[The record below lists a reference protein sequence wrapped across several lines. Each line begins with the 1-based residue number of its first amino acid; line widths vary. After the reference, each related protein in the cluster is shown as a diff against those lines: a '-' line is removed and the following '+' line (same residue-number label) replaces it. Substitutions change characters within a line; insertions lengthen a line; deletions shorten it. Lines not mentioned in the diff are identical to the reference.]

1 MSDTPLPLTIIAG
14 YLGAGKTTL
23 INQILRNANGQRL
36 AVLVNDFGA
45 LPIDADLIEAQDDD
59 LIALAGG
66 CVCCSYGDDLMLAL
80 TRMRALDPKPDHVLL
95 ETSGVALPGKIAAAV
110 SLFGADIQV
119 MSVVVLADAE
129 GLPAQLQDSYLAD
142 TIVRQL
148 GAADLVVLTKADLAT
163 PDQLNTSR
171 FNIGRH
177 ARGAPLVEGSSDILH
192 DVLSADITQRSSNTV
207 FDAGPH
213 HIELTSRTFTPP
225 GPVDAQALARSLADA
240 DAVVRAKGH
249 LMTAPDRRLVTLQLV
264 GKRFTLTPA
273 DPALK
278 PGIVIIEKKTGTAS
292 PLS

>member
-1 MSDTPLPLTIIAG
+1 MSDAPLPLTIIGG

-23 INQILRNANGQRL
+23 INQILRHSNGQRL

-80 TRMRALDPKPDHVLL
+80 TRMRTLDPKPDHVLL
-95 ETSGVALPGKIAAAV
+95 ETSGVALPGKIAGAV
-110 SLFGADIQV
+110 SLFGTGIHV
-119 MSVVVLADAE
+119 LGVVVLADAD

-142 TIVRQL
+142 TIIRQL
-148 GAADLVVLTKADLAT
+148 GSADLVSLTKTDLAT
-163 PDQLNTSR
+163 PERINSSR

-177 ARGAPLVEGSSDILH
+177 AHDAALVENSNDILH
-192 DVLSADITQRSSNTV
+192 HVLSAETSRHSTTA

-213 HIELTSRTFTPP
+213 HIELTSRTVTPP
-225 GPVDAQALARSLADA
+225 GPVDAHALAQSLADT

-249 LMTAPDRRLVTLQLV
+249 LLNAPDGTLVTLQLV

-278 PGIVIIEKKTGTAS
+278 PGIVIIEKRTGNASTAA
-292 PLS
+292 